1 MSNKSKIQALEK
13 KIDQLANWISLQKN
27 KERFL
32 AQKQKTTL
40 GKIFIMD
47 GARKF
52 FNGESKSFNF
62 VIWLGG
68 LFYIIEMQDRKLSVL
83 LGTCHLMFE
92 KFGKYDET
100 VKYISTIGNNFYID
114 YLDEKR
120 LQQ

>member
-62 VIWLGG
+62 VCDLI
-68 LFYIIEMQDRKLSVL
+68 K
-83 LGTCHLMFE
+83 
-92 KFGKYDET
+92 K
-100 VKYISTIGNNFYID
+100 
-114 YLDEKR
+114 
-120 LQQ
+120 